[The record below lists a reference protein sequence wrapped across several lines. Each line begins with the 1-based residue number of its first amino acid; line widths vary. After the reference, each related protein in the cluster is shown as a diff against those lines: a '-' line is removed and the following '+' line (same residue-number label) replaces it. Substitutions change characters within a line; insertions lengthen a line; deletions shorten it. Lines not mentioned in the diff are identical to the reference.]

1 MKKKKTG
8 YQQDQNRPCEKIEIM
23 LAAIETPMPQSN
35 FGLAAGSG
43 EWCTADLG
51 QSHHG
56 DAKPYGLA
64 GSTSKLSVAISA
76 PKGEIFMFKT
86 HLF

>member
-1 MKKKKTG
+1 MKKKKAG

-43 EWCTADLG
+43 E
-51 QSHHG
+51 
-56 DAKPYGLA
+56 
-64 GSTSKLSVAISA
+64 
-76 PKGEIFMFKT
+76 
-86 HLF
+86 